1 VNAAAPDVQLRRLLW
16 HCRRGMKELDLL
28 LTRYVRERYVAAPA
42 AHQAAFAVLLALPD
56 PEIADFLLGYATP
69 SDPDLA
75 AVVGELSGALRVYP
89 ETARQSVP

>member
-1 VNAAAPDVQLRRLLW
+1 VPDVHRRRLLW

-42 AHQAAFAVLLALPD
+42 GQQAAFEALLALPD
-56 PEIADFLLGYATP
+56 PEIAHFLLGYGTP

-75 AVVGELSGALRVYP
+75 AVVRELSGALRVYP
-89 ETARQSVP
+89 GTARQSVP